1 MDAIRVQSHLK
12 EIQDYINYKS
22 QRSDASLLMLEAS
35 SIIVLIGKEQMDEII
50 TYVKLN
56 LVSRHVPFGIVE
68 SIKRSASNKE
78 KRCRDIIWGLAG
90 DFIDIS
96 DTILITLF
104 DSLAS
109 LGEEHLKEF
118 ILNPPFKEV
127 AQNYKLL
134 SNFNEINTINDLVM
148 KLLDVKKENSIL
160 HADCGIGSFLLEMA
174 QKYKATCFCGYSSNI
189 RFADIAK
196 ARAYICDSN
205 IQIDRKEIFTI
216 SEQMFDGIYVT
227 YPFNIKYDM
236 DEMIPKLYLSSI
248 AKNNLK
254 IKRYSSNMLSCVFFL
269 EQLSHDG
276 KMIVLVPEGGL
287 FNSVD
292 KNIRELMINN
302 NYLDA
307 VISLPVGILSPY
319 TGVKSSLLVLKK
331 NRALTDKVIMIDAEE
346 MCHKTRRETIFTEED
361 IDSIVNLYVHS
372 GENKYLVTREE
383 IVQADYYLSVQKYI
397 DSGEVLING
406 TELGKMC
413 TIIFRGYQIN
423 AQNLDNIITDNPE
436 ITPYRIINISDLTNE
451 GFIVDGLT
459 PVVIE
464 DISKVQKFLLE
475 DGDIVLTAKNTTI
488 KCAVYEQKNDIKTIL
503 SGNLIAIRTNK
514 KVLNPFY
521 LKTFLDS
528 ETGKAQLSSIQTG
541 TSIKTITPKN
551 LEKMEVSLLPKT
563 DQDELSTKYVKKLGE
578 VKELINKY
586 VSTMNEIEH
595 IYDDSIEIIPN

>member
-1 MDAIRVQSHLK
+1 MITKIWKIQNYLRDKTSTQDSGILVVKTVSIILIVGTSGIERAITNSRLNSTEFSFIELIKKEMFNADNISKSIVDNLLLDLK
-12 EIQDYINYKS
+12 EIPNEILINMFYEFISIDEEK
-22 QRSDASLLMLEAS
+22 LLEFL
-35 SIIVLIGKEQMDEII
+35 
-50 TYVKLN
+50 LN
-56 LVSRHVPFGIVE
+56 LPYKELKG
-68 SIKRSASNKE
+68 SNE
-78 KRCRDIIWGLAG
+78 YYYE
-90 DFIDIS
+90 
-96 DTILITLF
+96 T
-104 DSLAS
+104 
-109 LGEEHLKEF
+109 
-118 ILNPPFKEV
+118 NV
-127 AQNYKLL
+127 
-134 SNFNEINTINDLVM
+134 INNLVIQ
-148 KLLDVKKENSIL
+148 LLDIKENNDVL
-160 HADCGIGSFLLEMA
+160 HVDCGIGSFLLEAA
-174 QKYKATCFCGYSSNI
+174 QKHRHAHFYGYSSNI
-189 RFADIAK
+189 KLIDIAK
-196 ARAYICDSN
+196 AKAYIVDAN
-205 IQIDRKEIFTI
+205 ILIDEKELFTI
-216 SEQMFDGIYVT
+216 SEQIFDNIYVT
-227 YPFNIKYDM
+227 YPFNVKYDM
-236 DEMIPKLYLSSI
+236 DEMIPKLYWSSI
-248 AKNNLK
+248 AKNNLR

-269 EQLSHDG
+269 EQLSYNG

-292 KNIRELMINN
+292 KNIREWMINN

-346 MCHKTRRETIFTEED
+346 MCHKTRRETIFTGED

-372 GENKYLVTREE
+372 GANKYLVTREE
-383 IVQADYYLSVQKYI
+383 IVQADYYLSIQKYI

-413 TIIFRGYQIN
+413 TNIFRGYQIN

-451 GFIVDGLT
+451 GFIVDELT

-488 KCAVYEQKNDIKTIL
+488 KCAVYEQKNNIKTIL

-563 DQDELSTKYVKKLGE
+563 DQDELATKYVKKIGE

-586 VSTMNEIEH
+586 VSVMNEIEH
-595 IYDDSIEIIPN
+595 IYDESIEIIPD

>member
-1 MDAIRVQSHLK
+1 MNTLRVQSHLK
-12 EIQDYINYKS
+12 EIQDYINYKC
-22 QRSDASLLMLEAS
+22 QRSDASLLMLESS
-35 SIIVLIGKEQMDEII
+35 SIIIIIGKEQINEII

-56 LVSRHVPFGIVE
+56 LVSRHMVFGIVE
-68 SIKRSASNKE
+68 GIQKSTNYAERRIQNLICS
-78 KRCRDIIWGLAG
+78 LAQN
-90 DFIDIS
+90 FIDIP

-109 LGEEHLKEF
+109 LDEEDLKEF
-118 ILNPPFKEV
+118 ILNPFFKDL

-134 SNFNEINTINDLVM
+134 NNFNEMNMINDLVV
-148 KLLDVKKENSIL
+148 KLLDIKNEKGIL
-160 HADCGIGSFLLEMA
+160 HADCGMGSFLLKAA
-174 QKYKATCFCGYSSNI
+174 QEYKDTCFYGYSSNS
-189 RFADIAK
+189 RLADLAQ
-196 ARAYICDSN
+196 ARAYIFDLN
-205 IQIDRKEIFTI
+205 IQIDKKELFTI
-216 SEQMFDGIYVT
+216 SEQIFDNIYVT
-227 YPFNIKYDM
+227 YPFNVKYDM
-236 DEMIPKLYLSSI
+236 DEMIPKLYWSSI
-248 AKNNLK
+248 AKNNLR

-269 EQLSHDG
+269 EQLSYNG

-292 KNIRELMINN
+292 KNIREWMINN

-346 MCHKTRRETIFTEED
+346 MCHKTRRETIFTGED

-372 GENKYLVTREE
+372 GANKYLVTREE
-383 IVQADYYLSVQKYI
+383 IVQADYYLSIQKYI

-413 TIIFRGYQIN
+413 TNIFRGYQIN

-451 GFIVDGLT
+451 GFIVDELT

-488 KCAVYEQKNDIKTIL
+488 KCAVYEQKNNIKTIL

-563 DQDELSTKYVKKLGE
+563 DQDELATKYVKKIGE

-586 VSTMNEIEH
+586 VSVMNEIEH
-595 IYDDSIEIIPN
+595 IYDESIDIIPY

>member
-1 MDAIRVQSHLK
+1 MITKIWKIQNYLRDKTSTQDSGILVVKTVSIILIVGTSGIERAITNSRLNSTEFSFIELLKKEMFNADNTSKSIVDNLLLDLK
-12 EIQDYINYKS
+12 EIPNEILINMFYEFISIDEEK
-22 QRSDASLLMLEAS
+22 LLEFL
-35 SIIVLIGKEQMDEII
+35 
-50 TYVKLN
+50 LN
-56 LVSRHVPFGIVE
+56 LPYKELKG
-68 SIKRSASNKE
+68 SNE
-78 KRCRDIIWGLAG
+78 YYYE
-90 DFIDIS
+90 
-96 DTILITLF
+96 T
-104 DSLAS
+104 
-109 LGEEHLKEF
+109 
-118 ILNPPFKEV
+118 NV
-127 AQNYKLL
+127 
-134 SNFNEINTINDLVM
+134 INNLVIQ
-148 KLLDVKKENSIL
+148 LLDIKENNDVL
-160 HADCGIGSFLLEMA
+160 HVDCGIGSFLLEAA
-174 QKYKATCFCGYSSNI
+174 QKHRHAHFYGYSSNI
-189 RFADIAK
+189 KLIDIAK
-196 ARAYICDSN
+196 AKAYIVDVN
-205 IQIDRKEIFTI
+205 ILIDEKELFTI
-216 SEQMFDGIYVT
+216 SEQIFDNIYVT
-227 YPFNIKYDM
+227 YPFNVKYDM
-236 DEMIPKLYLSSI
+236 DEMIPKLYWSSI
-248 AKNNLK
+248 AKNNLR

-269 EQLSHDG
+269 EQLSYNG

-292 KNIRELMINN
+292 KNIREWMINN

-361 IDSIVNLYVHS
+361 INSIVNLYVHS
-372 GENKYLVTREE
+372 GENRYLVTREE
-383 IVQADYYLSVQKYI
+383 IVQADYYLSIQKYI

-413 TIIFRGYQIN
+413 TTIFRGYQIN
-423 AQNLDNIITDNPE
+423 AESLDNIITDNPE
-436 ITPYRIINISDLTNE
+436 ITQYRIINISDLTNE
-451 GFIVDGLT
+451 GFIVDELT

-488 KCAVYEQKNDIKTIL
+488 KCAVYEQKNNIKTIL

-563 DQDELSTKYVKKLGE
+563 DQDELATKYVKKLGE

-586 VSTMNEIEH
+586 VSVMNEIEH
-595 IYDDSIEIIPN
+595 IYDESIEIIQD